1 MERLSWKFGGRTR
14 DTGGVGWHHCEGP
27 PCVGVTAWTGTHQSQ
42 NQLGEERG
50 TLESLAQGSRPRLE
64 GLECPDFFQEQM
76 EAAAVQVMEQRFC
89 LFLDFLGL
97 RSMIPS
103 SHLGG
108 SRRRSLLE

>member
-1 MERLSWKFGGRTR
+1 MDWNPSKPKSVWGGERDS
-14 DTGGVGWHHCEGP
+14 
-27 PCVGVTAWTGTHQSQ
+27 
-42 NQLGEERG
+42 
-50 TLESLAQGSRPRLE
+50 ESLAQGPRPRLE
-64 GLECPDFFQEQM
+64 GPECPDFFQEQM

-97 RSMIPS
+97 RSVVPS